1 MAGRG
6 VHREQLIAVRI
17 KLWWPS
23 PRPLPYW
30 GRLWGGRVGEHHLLK
45 LTHTTH
51 ETGGGAGGGTPSS
64 LAAVFV
70 RWCPPPRLLTRYICA
85 ARRSHSPPH
94 ATMSLFANGID
105 SIAPQQSAKACHIC
119 GEIGH
124 LKRDCPQGGGG
135 GGGGGGGRAAKVCH
149 QCGQPG
155 HLKRDCPELS
165 DVNALGEGMAKMSTG
180 GNSRSRRQTCYNCG
194 EVGHISSACPQ
205 PRQEGEA
212 ERAAMHRKCFNCGK
226 PGHLSA
232 DCTQPAGNTAC
243 YECGQP
249 GHKARDCPNV
259 Q

>member
-1 MAGRG
+1 MMHLHVHVPCALSYDGCTSEQRG
-6 VHREQLIAVRI
+6 ARHTV
-17 KLWWPS
+17 
-23 PRPLPYW
+23 PR
-30 GRLWGGRVGEHHLLK
+30 
-45 LTHTTH
+45 
-51 ETGGGAGGGTPSS
+51 
-64 LAAVFV
+64 
-70 RWCPPPRLLTRYICA
+70 TRTA
-85 ARRSHSPPH
+85 
-94 ATMSLFANGID
+94 MSLFANGID

-119 GEIGH
+119 GENGH

-232 DCTQPAGNTAC
+232 DCTQPAGNMAC
-243 YECGQP
+243 YECGNP

-259 Q
+259 

>member
-1 MAGRG
+1 MQ
-6 VHREQLIAVRI
+6 REQLIAVRI

-23 PRPLPYW
+23 PA
-30 GRLWGGRVGEHHLLK
+30 LL
-45 LTHTTH
+45 
-51 ETGGGAGGGTPSS
+51 G
-64 LAAVFV
+64 
-70 RWCPPPRLLTRYICA
+70 PPRGRAGPGAPFIEAHSHDSRDRRRSRRGYTVLRGELCPLAPSPALTDKVHLRGSA
-85 ARRSHSPPH
+85 LSHSPPH

-226 PGHLSA
+226 LGHLSA

>member
-1 MAGRG
+1 MADPTLLGPPRGRAGRE
-6 VHREQLIAVRI
+6 R
-17 KLWWPS
+17 
-23 PRPLPYW
+23 
-30 GRLWGGRVGEHHLLK
+30 HLLK

-51 ETGGGAGGGTPSS
+51 ETGGGAGVLTSSAVPS
-64 LAAVFV
+64 
-70 RWCPPPRLLTRYICA
+70 PPLLTRYIWA
-85 ARRSHSPPH
+85 TRRSHSPPH

>member
-1 MAGRG
+1 MADPTLLGPPRGRAGR
-6 VHREQLIAVRI
+6 
-17 KLWWPS
+17 
-23 PRPLPYW
+23 
-30 GRLWGGRVGEHHLLK
+30 EHHLLK

-51 ETGGGAGGGTPSS
+51 ETGGGRG
-64 LAAVFV
+64 VV
-70 RWCPPPRLLTRYICA
+70 RCRPPPPLLTRYIWA
-85 ARRSHSPPH
+85 TRRSHSPPH